1 MSIWALIK
9 YLFIC
14 PHLIICALITFYIYR
29 EEKPFYT
36 PIYVSK
42 KSEKEG
48 EKEQK
53 VNIHDEFPCFAKK
66 DKPCNI
72 IKLYLGVVFLGLFRV
87 IINLFLAWRINV
99 NVNKHLKSKNVDGK
113 NKKID
118 NDDIK
123 YIVETTKRQT
133 SLYLKLAGMILEK
146 KRLPDEKVL
155 PVDKKY
161 FGPDYKIDYDSKFG
175 CYISNHTS
183 SYDMVISMALYG
195 TGFVSK
201 IGVIKVP
208 IIGTLLNYL
217 QSIFVDR
224 SSTNSKSNITDEIIQ
239 REKDFI
245 EGKPV
250 MPFMI
255 FPEGTTNSGRHLLPF
270 KRGAF
275 NSLLP
280 VKATFIHPNLYEN
293 YHLACGSSDVGC
305 NYLMSLSKLYNK
317 VEYFELPIITP
328 NDYMYNNFGHL
339 GKEKWEIFANVS
351 REIMC
356 ELGGFQKSEFGLKDS
371 FRYCSCIQKK
381 QLLDRKSYKIE

>member
-1 MSIWALIK
+1 MSIWTLIK

-36 PIYVSK
+36 PIYVTK

-53 VNIHDEFPCFAKK
+53 VNIHDEFPCFCKL
-66 DKPCNI
+66 DRPYNI

-87 IINLFLAWRINV
+87 IINLFLAWRINI
-99 NVNKHLKSKNVDGK
+99 NILNHLKSKNVDNK
-113 NKKID
+113 NKKKD

-123 YIVETTKRQT
+123 FMIETAKRLT
-133 SLYLKLAGMILEK
+133 SLYLKFAGMIIDK
-146 KRLPDEKVL
+146 KRLPDERVL
-155 PVDKKY
+155 PIYQRY
-161 FGPDYKIDYDSKFG
+161 FGPDYKIDYDSKFS
-175 CYISNHTS
+175 CYISNHTCA
-183 SYDMVISMALYG
+183 YDMLISMASYG
-195 TGFVSK
+195 TGFVAK
-201 IGVIKVP
+201 IGITEVP
-208 IIGTLLNYL
+208 IIGTLLKLL

-224 SSTNSKSNITDEIIQ
+224 SSTNSKNNITDEIIQ
-239 REKDFI
+239 RQKDFI
-245 EGKPV
+245 EGKAV

-280 VKATFIHPNLYEN
+280 IKATIIHPNLYEN
-293 YHLACGSSDVGC
+293 YHLGCGSSDVGC
-305 NYLMSLSKLYNK
+305 NYIMSLSNLYNK
-317 VEYFELPIITP
+317 VEYIELPVITP
-328 NDYMYNNFGHL
+328 NDYMYKNFEHL

-356 ELGGFQKSEFGLKDS
+356 ELGGFKKSEFGLKDS
-371 FRYCSCIQKK
+371 FRYCSCIEKK
-381 QLLDRKSYKIE
+381 ELLDRKSYKIE

>member
-1 MSIWALIK
+1 MSIWTLIK

-36 PIYVSK
+36 PIYVTK

-53 VNIHDEFPCFAKK
+53 VNIHDEFPCFCKL
-66 DKPCNI
+66 DRPYNI

-87 IINLFLAWRINV
+87 IINLFLAWRINI
-99 NVNKHLKSKNVDGK
+99 NILNHLKSKNVDNK
-113 NKKID
+113 NKKKD

-123 YIVETTKRQT
+123 FMIETAKRLT
-133 SLYLKLAGMILEK
+133 SLYLKFAGMIIDK
-146 KRLPDEKVL
+146 KRLPDERVL
-155 PVDKKY
+155 PIYQKY
-161 FGPDYKIDYDSKFG
+161 FGPDYKIDYDSKFS
-175 CYISNHTS
+175 CYISNHTCA
-183 SYDMVISMALYG
+183 YDML
-195 TGFVSK
+195 
-201 IGVIKVP
+201 
-208 IIGTLLNYL
+208 
-217 QSIFVDR
+217 
-224 SSTNSKSNITDEIIQ
+224 EIIQ
-239 REKDFI
+239 RQKDFI
-245 EGKPV
+245 EGKAV

-280 VKATFIHPNLYEN
+280 VKATIIHPNLYEN
-293 YHLACGSSDVGC
+293 YHLGCGSSDVGC
-305 NYLMSLSKLYNK
+305 NYIMSLSNLYNK
-317 VEYFELPIITP
+317 VEYIELPVITP
-328 NDYMYNNFGHL
+328 NDYMYKNFEHL

-356 ELGGFQKSEFGLKDS
+356 ELGGFKKSEFGLKDS
-371 FRYCSCIQKK
+371 FRYCSCIEKK
-381 QLLDRKSYKIE
+381 ELLDRKSYKIE

>member
-1 MSIWALIK
+1 
-9 YLFIC
+9 
-14 PHLIICALITFYIYR
+14 
-29 EEKPFYT
+29 
-36 PIYVSK
+36 
-42 KSEKEG
+42 
-48 EKEQK
+48 
-53 VNIHDEFPCFAKK
+53 
-66 DKPCNI
+66 
-72 IKLYLGVVFLGLFRV
+72 
-87 IINLFLAWRINV
+87 
-99 NVNKHLKSKNVDGK
+99 
-113 NKKID
+113 
-118 NDDIK
+118 
-123 YIVETTKRQT
+123 
-133 SLYLKLAGMILEK
+133 
-146 KRLPDEKVL
+146 
-155 PVDKKY
+155 
-161 FGPDYKIDYDSKFG
+161 
-175 CYISNHTS
+175 
-183 SYDMVISMALYG
+183 MVIYG
-195 TGFVSK
+195 SGFISKARVKKMPIFGRIATG
-201 IGVIKVP
+201 
-208 IIGTLLNYL
+208 L
-217 QSIFVDR
+217 QLIFVDR
-224 SSTNSKSNITDEIIQ
+224 GDTNSRKNTLNEVVQ
-239 REKDFI
+239 RQKDFM

-328 NDYMYNNFGHL
+328 NDYMYKNFEHL